1 MKLVSPKTLL
11 ASLLGIIF
19 VIIKIRTFDGIIDL
33 FWILL
38 FGYLIMK
45 GLNVAFSQDAYEED
59 IREADQGKALY
70 KDLFGRFSFIATDVP
85 IIILLLTGLLAVFC
99 PVTPILRI
107 VIWVCLIFVLVYAI
121 WISWYISKHKRKRI
135 ESGEWGTAVLS
146 AEDELSWRRYE
157 FWHNTI
163 GMVIIVL
170 CALYMC
176 FGDPRIYINNN
187 NLKDVLTELESSK
200 VTLEEAVPFE
210 WTAVYSFD
218 PYTSLDRIRHVTG
231 SRSPALKEGV
241 SEGMTHIVFTN
252 KGSVVASVCA
262 YPSSIG
268 YSVHFSGGENTYY
281 DYRDGGYSH
290 IEFGDQIE
298 FSVTKDNGIVNLY
311 AFIE

>member
-19 VIIKIRTFDGIIDL
+19 VIIKIRNFDGIIDL

-121 WISWYISKHKRKRI
+121 WISWYISKHKR
-135 ESGEWGTAVLS
+135 
-146 AEDELSWRRYE
+146 
-157 FWHNTI
+157 
-163 GMVIIVL
+163 
-170 CALYMC
+170 
-176 FGDPRIYINNN
+176 
-187 NLKDVLTELESSK
+187 
-200 VTLEEAVPFE
+200 
-210 WTAVYSFD
+210 
-218 PYTSLDRIRHVTG
+218 
-231 SRSPALKEGV
+231 
-241 SEGMTHIVFTN
+241 
-252 KGSVVASVCA
+252 
-262 YPSSIG
+262 
-268 YSVHFSGGENTYY
+268 
-281 DYRDGGYSH
+281 
-290 IEFGDQIE
+290 
-298 FSVTKDNGIVNLY
+298 
-311 AFIE
+311 